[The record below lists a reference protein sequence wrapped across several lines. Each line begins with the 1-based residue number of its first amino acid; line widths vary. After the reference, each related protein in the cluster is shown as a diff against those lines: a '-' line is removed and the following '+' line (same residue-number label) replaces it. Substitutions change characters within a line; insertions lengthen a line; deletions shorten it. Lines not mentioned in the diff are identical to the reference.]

1 VVNTRRAHV
10 RGWFPRPPAGWL
22 VALLVVVV
30 AVEALAGC
38 ASSNSGRTAHATP
51 TASPPVPT
59 ATAFCP
65 YCSPPL
71 TLAQAWGH
79 PTIRRLPSALPDN
92 RVFVFENAVIP
103 DNQWLIGTDE
113 PRDFLTNAGRRASYL
128 SLYNVGT
135 GQLLRLRALLHLA
148 SQVLAASAD
157 DHWIMWSEVADQ
169 PNFFDWTL
177 FAYNRQSGQVHQLAQ
192 AVTAIG
198 QAVPG
203 PSPLPVVN
211 VGRAIWGEAM
221 RPVGPDTL
229 DNAVVRLE
237 DLASGQ
243 VTTLATGAGNPDLAW
258 PWALWDQFDLSN
270 GTATSTTGQTPSY
283 VVIKNLSTGQ
293 TERLADQ
300 PATIVIDG
308 TSVAWDDI
316 TSTQQSSSSDVSLID
331 DITQG
336 TNAYTQLVSGSDTFQ
351 YVTLNTRLVAWTAFS
366 ATEVYDRRA
375 AVGHAPSDKW

>member
-1 VVNTRRAHV
+1 
-10 RGWFPRPPAGWL
+10 
-22 VALLVVVV
+22 
-30 AVEALAGC
+30 
-38 ASSNSGRTAHATP
+38 
-51 TASPPVPT
+51 
-59 ATAFCP
+59 
-65 YCSPPL
+65 
-71 TLAQAWGH
+71 
-79 PTIRRLPSALPDN
+79 LPDN